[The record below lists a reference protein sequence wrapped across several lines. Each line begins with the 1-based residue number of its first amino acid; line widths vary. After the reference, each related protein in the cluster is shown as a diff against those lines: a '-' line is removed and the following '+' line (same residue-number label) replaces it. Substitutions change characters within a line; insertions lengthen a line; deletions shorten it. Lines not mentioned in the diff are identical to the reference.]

1 MKSKAIINSILE
13 ENVITAKKLI
23 AEDLVIKLG
32 QRLAEEYIRVAKET
46 FNEEEEKE
54 KRWQDSDGDGK
65 WYEPEDVE
73 GGNNT
78 DEEDMDEEDSED
90 SEDDEEGCGEDKEEK
105 E

>member
-46 FNEEEEKE
+46 FNEEEEEKG

-65 WYEPEDVE
+65 WYEEGEDV
-73 GGNNT
+73 NV
-78 DEEDMDEEDSED
+78 DEEGEEDEEGE
-90 SEDDEEGCGEDKEEK
+90 DEEGCGEDKEEK